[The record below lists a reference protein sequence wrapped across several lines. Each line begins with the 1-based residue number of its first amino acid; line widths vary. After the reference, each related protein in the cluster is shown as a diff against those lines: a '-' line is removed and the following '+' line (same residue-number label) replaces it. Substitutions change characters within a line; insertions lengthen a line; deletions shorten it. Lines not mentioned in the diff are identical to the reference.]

1 MKYGISLGNSKLGR
15 LAIDHLM
22 EKGVAPA
29 DIVAVVRTPA
39 KADDLALR
47 GVVVRRGEYG
57 DEPSLVEALQG
68 VDKLYMISG
77 MAPPEERRRQHRG
90 GIESAKD
97 AGVRCVVY
105 TSFIDTAEDSPFF
118 AWGINRDT
126 ETVLKASG
134 LCHTILRNGM
144 YVEADL
150 DYIPEYVKAGRVANN
165 IAEGRISY
173 ISRRDLALAAAH
185 CLLDEGHDGRTWTLT
200 GPEAVTQAQLAQWIS
215 QWTAEAI
222 PYVSLSDEEYRAT
235 FPDPHWAEVVV
246 TLYQSARLGN
256 AEAVTGDFERIV
268 GRKAWSVPEVYE
280 RFHR

>member
-22 EKGVAPA
+22 DKGVAPA
-29 DIVAVVRTPA
+29 DIVAVIRTPA

-68 VDKLYMISG
+68 VDKLYMVSG

-90 GIESAKD
+90 VIESAKD
-97 AGVRCVVY
+97 AGVRCVIY

-118 AWGINRDT
+118 AWSINRDT

-150 DYIPEYVKAGRVANN
+150 DYIPEYVTAGKIANN
-165 IAEGRISY
+165 IADGRISY
-173 ISRRDLALAAAH
+173 ISRRDLALAAVH
-185 CLLDEGHDGRTWTLT
+185 CLLDAGHDGKTYTLT
-200 GPEAVTQAQLAQWIS
+200 GPEAVTQARLAEWIS
-215 QWTAEAI
+215 QWTGKAI
-222 PYVSLSDEEYRAT
+222 PYVPMTDDEYRDT
-235 FPDPHWAEVVV
+235 FPEPHWAEVVV
-246 TLYQSARLGN
+246 TLYESVRLGN
-256 AEAVTGDFERIV
+256 AEAVTEDFETIV
-268 GRKAWSVPEVYE
+268 GRKAWSVPEVYD
-280 RFHR
+280 RFYR